1 MPKVNVPLVRPPQSA
16 IRPPL
21 ASLPLLRNLQNKT
34 TTQPPSIPSTTP
46 PQAIAPPPPTPKALQ
61 AKAAPDTSSQK
72 PESDPGV
79 TQPAPKPKKEPP
91 PRVWSMSDADLAAL
105 HASDLSLL
113 SEDDRSLLLYEV
125 SVRANGNPLT
135 TERVWVSHWVWA
147 RRDDVVARFKLN
159 FDFGLGIR
167 YMTYLKTPEGHGRV
181 EFPHY
186 DNSGAAKRF
195 TKPIKPHLT
204 ILEISNREDYERF
217 QVSCLA
223 AVDAFLAAV
232 AAAAAGWRPAAT

>member
-1 MPKVNVPLVRPPQSA
+1 
-16 IRPPL
+16 
-21 ASLPLLRNLQNKT
+21 
-34 TTQPPSIPSTTP
+34 
-46 PQAIAPPPPTPKALQ
+46 
-61 AKAAPDTSSQK
+61 
-72 PESDPGV
+72 
-79 TQPAPKPKKEPP
+79 
-91 PRVWSMSDADLAAL
+91 MSDADLAAL